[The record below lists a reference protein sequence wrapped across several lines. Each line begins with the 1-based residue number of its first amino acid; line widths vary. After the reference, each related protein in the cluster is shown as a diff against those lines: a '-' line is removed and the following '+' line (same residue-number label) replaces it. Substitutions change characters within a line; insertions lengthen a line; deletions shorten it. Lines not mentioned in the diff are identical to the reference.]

1 MTFLF
6 LWLLTKYN
14 NLCYFRILYQ
24 KGGAM
29 MIDSSDLANLKEAI
43 RDLKNVTKL
52 NIEITKAYKLSLDM
66 NNLLML
72 FNLGLISQDDLI

>member
-1 MTFLF
+1 
-6 LWLLTKYN
+6 
-14 NLCYFRILYQ
+14 
-24 KGGAM
+24 

>member
-1 MTFLF
+1 
-6 LWLLTKYN
+6 
-14 NLCYFRILYQ
+14 
-24 KGGAM
+24 
-29 MIDSSDLANLKEAI
+29 MIDSLDLANLKEAI

-72 FNLGLISQDDLI
+72 FNLGLISQDDLIGAELYKDYIKSIPTQKKRSLFK